1 MTPWQSICCEVIQS
15 VLVMLGDP
23 MAVNMLYEVSQSV
36 FVMLFDPTTMLRD
49 PVVVNILYE
58 VIQSLLVMLR
68 DPLEVNMCRF
78 PNGR

>member
-1 MTPWQSICCEVIQS
+1 M
-15 VLVMLGDP
+15 VLRDP

-36 FVMLFDPTTMLRD
+36 FVMLFDPTTILRD